1 MSATKI
7 EITDYYVMLNLHKAL
22 IEAKFH
28 VNPDNINV
36 SSSPIIA
43 DFMNTLIDTLST
55 VSEEIGKTN
64 RKEWET
70 WRLLS
75 NQSLYRERAVKLAT
89 QHSKWI
95 DMDVENKKQMTKNLL
110 SPFIF
115 SDEEIE
121 NFILSVDETFKE
133 LK

>member
-1 MSATKI
+1 MDKTKI

-28 VNPDNINV
+28 INPDNIEV
-36 SSSPIIA
+36 SASPIIA
-43 DFMNTLIDTLST
+43 GFMNTLIDTLST
-55 VSEEIGKTN
+55 VSEEIGKTSK
-64 RKEWET
+64 KEWET

-75 NQSLYRERAVKLAT
+75 NQPFYRDRAVKLAT

-95 DMDVENKKQMTKNLL
+95 DMDIENKKKMSKNLL

-121 NFILSVDETFKE
+121 DFILSVDETFKE
-133 LK
+133 LN